1 MKILPQENIPSSF
14 PKSFPDKKGFNEAIQ
29 RYKRRK
35 PLPRK
40 DIILIGAESL
50 TEKLSAE
57 LSSSPYVFRTCP
69 SFNLLLRSGLYQE
82 SEIFILTQPVHTAE
96 AEDIGRVLSQRRQ
109 YKVKVIVWEESSA
122 EELVTAI
129 GKCIDELDLSD
140 AKKFITEDVFSL
152 SQKLICSSRTPETAT
167 KRLKVQ
173 GSVVSLSEE
182 EFKKHIAYKLNEHL
196 GSRPENIL
204 SEAIKIIKDR
214 K

>member
-1 MKILPQENIPSSF
+1 MKILPQENSPSSF

-29 RYKRRK
+29 RYKRQK

-40 DIILIGAESL
+40 DIILIGTESL

-57 LSSSPYVFRTCP
+57 LSSSPYIFRACP

-82 SEIFILTQPVHTAE
+82 SEIFILTQPVHTAK

-109 YKVKVIVWEESSA
+109 CKVKVVVWEESSA

-152 SQKLICSSRTPETAT
+152 SQNLISSSRTSDTVKKHIKEEA
-167 KRLKVQ
+167 
-173 GSVVSLSEE
+173 SFVSLSKE
-182 EFKKHIAYKLNEHL
+182 EFKEHIAYKLNEHL
-196 GSRPENIL
+196 ESRPENIL